1 MMHASERTKQIVI
14 TGLATA
20 VICVVS
26 MISIPLQPVPFTLS
40 LFAIFL
46 TGALLS
52 PKSAF
57 FAALVYLMIGACG
70 VPVFAGMRG
79 GLSVLLGVTGGYLV
93 AYPLMS
99 MIVALSV
106 KLLRRR
112 NVLSLSIGMLIALL
126 VCYLIGTVWFCLV
139 MQVSF
144 AEALAVCVIPFV
156 AFDLLKAALALALAL
171 VLARILS
178 KSGVIMAISQ

>member
-1 MMHASERTKQIVI
+1 
-14 TGLATA
+14 
-20 VICVVS
+20 
-26 MISIPLQPVPFTLS
+26 
-40 LFAIFL
+40 
-46 TGALLS
+46 
-52 PKSAF
+52 
-57 FAALVYLMIGACG
+57 
-70 VPVFAGMRG
+70 
-79 GLSVLLGVTGGYLV
+79 
-93 AYPLMS
+93 